1 MTMRDFWNKT
11 LLEPLETIGTRIM
24 HFLPNLFAAIMILGV
39 GLLLAR
45 LLGYGAERL
54 LRMLGVDHLA
64 DQLGVNTVLTRTG
77 LKPVLSHLVGR
88 LLYWGLVI
96 LTAIA
101 SLSALDVAAIN
112 RLATSFLN
120 YLPHVLSAAVILL
133 VGMFLSNFVARTT
146 LIAAVNAN
154 FPAAATAAG
163 LARWGVLLAALAMA
177 LEQLGIAES
186 IVVVGFG
193 ITLGGVVLAAAIAL
207 GLGAKD
213 LAKEFLERMLSDKP
227 RDRMPDDLKHL

>member
-1 MTMRDFWNKT
+1 MREFVNTT
-11 LLEPLETIGTRIM
+11 LLEPLTTIGTRILQ
-24 HFLPNLFAAIMILGV
+24 FLPNLFAAVLILGV
-39 GLLLAR
+39 GWLLAR
-45 LLGYGAERL
+45 LLGRGVERL

-64 DQLGVNTVLTRTG
+64 DRLGISAVLTRTG
-77 LKPVLSHLVGR
+77 LKPLPSHLVGR
-88 LLYWGLVI
+88 MLYWGLVV

-101 SLSALDVAAIN
+101 ALGALDVKAIN
-112 RLATSFLN
+112 QLATSFLN
-120 YLPHVLSAAVILL
+120 YLPHVLTAAVILIA
-133 VGMFLSNFVARTT
+133 GMLLSNFVARTA

-177 LEQLGIAES
+177 LEQLGIAQN